1 MKVRLSPPLLFP
13 FSVLNFGSVRLRLR
27 SCFDPDK
34 SRLFADEGTGGARLT
49 GKAAL
54 ILFFAPLQ
62 GSFSFKL
69 TPLRVKPAQSSVPV
83 CKYQAQK

>member
-1 MKVRLSPPLLFP
+1 MLGAVSLTRKRFESSLVALPLFFFP

-34 SRLFADEGTGGARLT
+34 SRLFADEGAGGARLT

-54 ILFFAPLQ
+54 ILFFTPFQ
-62 GSFSFKL
+62 GSIIIFLL
-69 TPLRVKPAQSSVPV
+69 TPLCV
-83 CKYQAQK
+83 